1 MQVDQVKH
9 MPSLDEENDLVSAT
23 EFTGAIPSL
32 TDKSPGLTPLQRGSE
47 DPYDTPSRPRSKQ
60 LPHPAKAPGPYR
72 PG

>member
-32 TDKSPGLTPLQRGSE
+32 TDKSPELTPLQRGSAR
-47 DPYDTPSRPRSKQ
+47 PYDTHNQRSTTPV
-60 LPHPAKAPGPYR
+60 PHPAKAPGPYR